1 MEVGVNS
8 AMWTDLNLSPGVEAA
23 LRRRYAKKWEVQQI
37 VALSEAKRL
46 AKGLNSKTHFHIQG
60 VGECVA
66 RIPMDAYFY
75 WIARKGIG
83 CWQDKAFIREYIR
96 DNPEVRVKSAS
107 RKTMVTRQ

>member
-1 MEVGVNS
+1 LEVGVNGS
-8 AMWTDLNLSPGVEAA
+8 MWTDLNLSPGVEMA
-23 LRRRYAKKWEVQQI
+23 LRKRYADKWQVQQV

-46 AKGLNSKTHFHIQG
+46 ARGINSKTHFHIEG

-75 WIARKGIG
+75 WIARKGFG

-96 DNPEVRVKSAS
+96 DNPEVRVKSKS
-107 RKTMVTRQ
+107 RKIQVGG